1 MSSIAE
7 SGSSVKSRNRRGAR
21 MEAREQI
28 ERLEREIEELRLR
41 LPKHSIPATMM
52 IALEELE
59 EELKALKAQV
69 AQRAT

>member
-1 MSSIAE
+1 
-7 SGSSVKSRNRRGAR
+7 

-28 ERLEREIEELRLR
+28 DRIEREIEELRSR